1 MTAAPDWWAAAEKEI
16 DSALAGFTTGLKRKL
31 EECGN
36 KPSILLKK
44 KNPFLLRIRGA
55 ETAHDLVKRM
65 LEALLSSS
73 EETRFGNSFEKC
85 AEVVCK
91 YGRDGKKSGIEG
103 IDLEYAEHE
112 EQRTLIQVKSSVN
125 WGNSSQKKQLSEN
138 FKTACRI
145 LKQGGS
151 VKNVRCVEGICYGKN
166 ERVQLGD
173 RERIV
178 GESFWEE
185 ISGWRGLYSALM
197 EKAGLHAGNGLQEA
211 KDDAILKIVAFM
223 RERSLLVEEDKVD
236 WDELLIFLSQS

>member
-1 MTAAPDWWAAAEKEI
+1 MTAAPDWWPAAEKEI
-16 DSALAGFTTGLKRKL
+16 DSALAGFTAGLKQKL

-36 KPSILLKK
+36 KPSLLLKK

-55 ETAHDLVKRM
+55 KTAHDLVKRM

-85 AEVVCK
+85 AEIVCR
-91 YGRDGKKSGIEG
+91 YGRDGKKSGIAG

-112 EQRTLIQVKSSVN
+112 EQRTLIQVKSSMN
-125 WGNSSQKKQLSEN
+125 WGNSSQKKQLEEN

-151 VKNVRCVEGICYGKN
+151 VTNVRCIEGICYGKN
-166 ERVQLGD
+166 ERAQLGN

-178 GESFWEE
+178 GESFWQE

-197 EKAGLHAGNGLQEA
+197 EKVGLHADNSLQEA
-211 KDDAILKIVAFM
+211 KDDAINKIVAFM
-223 RERSLLVEEDKVD
+223 REQSLLIEEDEVD

>member
-1 MTAAPDWWAAAEKEI
+1 MTAEPDWWHAAGKEI
-16 DSALAGFTTGLKRKL
+16 DSAMAGFTAGLQRKL
-31 EECGN
+31 EEYGN
-36 KPSILLKK
+36 KPPLLLKK

-55 ETAHDLVKRM
+55 ETAHDLVQRM
-65 LEALLSSS
+65 LEAALSSS

-85 AEVVCK
+85 AEIVCR
-91 YGRDGKKSGIEG
+91 YGRDGKKSGVEG

-112 EQRTLIQVKSSVN
+112 GQRTLIQVKSSVN
-125 WGNSSQKKQLSEN
+125 WGNSSQKKQLGEN

-151 VKNVRCVEGICYGKN
+151 VKNVRCIEGICYGKN
-166 ERVQLGD
+166 ERTQLGD

-197 EKAGLHAGNGLQEA
+197 EKVGLHAGNGLQEA
-211 KDDAILKIVAFM
+211 KNDAINKIVAFM
-223 RERSLLVEEDKVD
+223 REQSLLIEEDRVD
-236 WDELLIFLSQS
+236 WDELLLFLSQS